1 MTMMGPNPAFIGA
14 SKLTGQELGLLNQFN
29 LNLSMNM
36 QDATI

>member
-1 MTMMGPNPAFIGA
+1 MTMMGPNPTFLTA
-14 SKLTGQELGLLNQFN
+14 SKLTPQELALINQFN